1 MGRPQPLYY
10 RQELIR
16 KVHIV
21 FSAALLL
28 GELGVVLVIVD
39 INEVVVTARLTKVF
53 CPRHPPHPP
62 LHGTVIG

>member
-1 MGRPQPLYY
+1 MGQPQPLNY
-10 RQELIR
+10 RQDLIR

-28 GELGVVLVIVD
+28 AELGVVLVIVD

-53 CPRHPPHPP
+53 CPRPTPPPQ
-62 LHGTVIG
+62 HGTVIG

>member
-1 MGRPQPLYY
+1 MGQPQPLNY
-10 RQELIR
+10 RQDLIR

-28 GELGVVLVIVD
+28 AELGVVLVIVD

-53 CPRHPPHPP
+53 CPRPTPPP
-62 LHGTVIG
+62 LQHGTVIG